1 MSRTAFSPGYHPDK
15 KIRPKEIS
23 LIEEAAKKRRTAET
37 EWRENVRLL
46 SPTEINDLR
55 TSMRR
60 VQGGTDSAASVRA
73 MRMIEVLDWF
83 EDAVAQRLQLEKVID
98 GASEVTDA
106 LTELADNFANELG
119 RDRSSALAEVFADA
133 PENATREHLADLVG
147 HFVDTEIEKAQ
158 KDIKGQIEAAQKV
171 VAQHVEA
178 LEALSHVDEA

>member
-1 MSRTAFSPGYHPDK
+1 MRTATSKGYNPNK
-15 KIRPKEIS
+15 KISQVEIGQ
-23 LIEEAAKKRRTAET
+23 IQEAAKRRRTAET
-37 EWRENVRLL
+37 EWRENVRML

-55 TSMRR
+55 ASMRR

-83 EDAVAQRLQLEKVID
+83 EDAVEQRLQLEKVID
-98 GASEVTDA
+98 DASEVTDA

-158 KDIKGQIEAAQKV
+158 KDIKGKIEIAQKA
-171 VAQHVEA
+171 VAAHVEA
-178 LEALSHVDEA
+178 LEDLSHEEG